1 MTKQEN
7 NIEEVKR
14 RLAQAASEF
23 RAKSKSKMDALEPL
37 KEQIIQ
43 LKQKGASNSEVA
55 ELITQSGM
63 EVSKD
68 TLRRY
73 VADLGIIKGTKKR
86 LKRESDTAK
95 KDGGS
100 IAKQSK
106 RKSPEIE
113 KKAPEGFNSPPN
125 VEDL

>member
-1 MTKQEN
+1 MTKHEN

-73 VADLGIIKGTKKR
+73 VADLGIIKGTRKR
-86 LKRESDTAK
+86 LKRESDMAK

-113 KKAPEGFNSPPN
+113 KKTPEGFNSPPN

>member
-1 MTKQEN
+1 MTKQGN

-14 RLAQAASEF
+14 RLAQAASDF
-23 RAKSKSKMDALEPL
+23 KAKTKTKLDALDPL

-43 LKQKGASNSEVA
+43 LKKKGASNSEVA

-73 VADLGIIKGTKKR
+73 VANLGITKGTKKR
-86 LKRESDTAK
+86 LKRVSDTAK
-95 KDGGS
+95 NDGDK
-100 IAKQSK
+100 IVKQSK
-106 RKSPEIE
+106 LKAPEIE
-113 KKAPEGFNSPPN
+113 KKTPEGFNSPPK

>member
-23 RAKSKSKMDALEPL
+23 RAKSKSKMDALDPL

-86 LKRESDTAK
+86 LKIGSNTAK
-95 KDGGS
+95 KDGAA
-100 IAKQSK
+100 IVKQGK
-106 RKSPEIE
+106 PKAP
-113 KKAPEGFNSPPN
+113 KKEQKMPEGFNSPPK

>member
-1 MTKQEN
+1 MTKQGN
-7 NIEEVKR
+7 NIEDVKR

-23 RAKSKSKMDALEPL
+23 RAKTKSKLDALDPL

-73 VADLGIIKGTKKR
+73 VADFGIIKGTKKR
-86 LKRESDTAK
+86 SKRVSNTAK
-95 KDGGS
+95 TYGGA
-100 IAKQSK
+100 IAKKSK
-106 RKSPEIE
+106 PKAAKIE
-113 KKAPEGFNSPPN
+113 QKMPEGFNSPPK